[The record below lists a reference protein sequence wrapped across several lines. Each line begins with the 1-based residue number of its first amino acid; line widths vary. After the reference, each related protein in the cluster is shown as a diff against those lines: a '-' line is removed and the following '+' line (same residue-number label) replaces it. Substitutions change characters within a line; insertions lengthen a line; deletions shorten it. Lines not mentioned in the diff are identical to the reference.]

1 MPFETPTLP
10 ALIARAQG
18 DLAGSSSLLRS
29 DAEVLARVHG
39 AASFARYGH
48 QKYIAEQILPDTAD
62 EETLRKMARARLKRD
77 RLEAVA
83 ATGSVTFTGAVSA
96 LLDAGTLLQRDDGVR
111 FRVMA
116 TAQLAAANGTVKV
129 EAVEAGPLG
138 NTEAGTALR
147 LVSPVLGVNSVFTVA
162 APGLQGGTEQESI
175 ETLRAR
181 VIRSYR
187 VIAHG
192 GSRTDYV
199 TWATEVAGVTRAWVV
214 RHWMGPGTVG
224 LFFVRDGD
232 IDIIPTADACAIVR
246 AYVEN
251 ERPVTAEL
259 YVLPPAEKPVQYQIK
274 LTPDTSVVRRAV
286 EASLIDLHNR
296 ESELG
301 AGILATHIS
310 EAISGAAG
318 ERDHK
323 VLSPVG
329 DVPAEGNQLL
339 TYGGVLWL

>member
-18 DLAGSSSLLRS
+18 DLAGSSLLRS

-48 QKYIAEQILPDTAD
+48 QKYIADQILPDTAD
-62 EETLRKMARARLKRD
+62 EDTLRKMARARLKRD
-77 RLEAVA
+77 RLAAVA
-83 ATGSVTFTGAVSA
+83 ATGPVSLNGAVSA
-96 LLDAGTLLQRDDGVR
+96 LLDAGTLLQRSDGVR
-111 FRVMA
+111 FRVVA
-116 TAQLAAANGTVKV
+116 TVQLTATTGTAKV
-129 EAVEAGPLG
+129 EALDAGPLG
-138 NTEAGTALR
+138 NTEAGETLN

-162 APGLQGGTEQESI
+162 APGLQGGTDQESI

-192 GSRTDYV
+192 GSRSDYV

-232 IDIIPTADACAIVR
+232 IDIIPTAEACDAVR

-259 YVLPPAEKPVQYQIK
+259 YVLPPAEKPVQYQIR

-286 EASLIDLHNR
+286 EAALIDLHNR

-301 AGILATHIS
+301 AGLLETHIS

-323 VLSPVG
+323 VLSPIG
-329 DVPAEGNQLL
+329 DVPAEDNQLL